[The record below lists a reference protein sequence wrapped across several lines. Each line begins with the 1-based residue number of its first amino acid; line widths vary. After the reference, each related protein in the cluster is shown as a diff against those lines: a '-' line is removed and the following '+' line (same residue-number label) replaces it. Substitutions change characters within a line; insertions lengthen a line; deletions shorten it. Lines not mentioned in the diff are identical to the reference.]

1 MMMDNNKEEKKFAFK
16 ITTLAGARLSVYRF
30 VSNKYGVEKKY
41 KTKWILSSIVSAI
54 ATFFSFFD
62 ALVYALKSKPTNL
75 KDPVFIIG
83 HWRSGTTLLHNLM
96 CSDPET
102 GYPTTYQTIFP
113 NNLFSFQW
121 LFKFVMKALMPDKRP
136 VDNVSLH
143 VDFPQEEEFAL
154 NNEIPF
160 SFYNWWYFPKKTRE
174 IANEYLFDKTT
185 TEADSISWK
194 NNFKRFVNRSLINTK
209 GVRFISKN
217 PPHTAR
223 IPHLLAI
230 YPTAKFIYIHRNP
243 YEVMRSTIAFY
254 KSILPATQLQDI
266 DNETLT
272 SDILWVYKE
281 LMLKYELDKT
291 RIPSKNLI
299 EIPYANLVSN
309 PDEVIKLIYKD
320 LLNDDYTRVETYV
333 NKYVE
338 EMNHTLKNYKY
349 SPEFL
354 QLVNSELEEII
365 KLKGYEVLR

>member
-1 MMMDNNKEEKKFAFK
+1 MEKSKVEKKFAFK
-16 ITTLAGARLSVYRF
+16 ITTLAGAQFSVFLFLSR
-30 VSNKYGVEKKY
+30 KYGIENKY
-41 KTKWILSSIVSAI
+41 KTKWILSGLVSAI
-54 ATFFSFFD
+54 SSFFSIFD
-62 ALVYALKSKPTNL
+62 KLVFALKSRPKNL

-121 LFKFVMKALMPDKRP
+121 LFKFFMKVLMPDKRP

-174 IANEYLFDKTT
+174 IANEYLFDKT
-185 TEADSISWK
+185 ISDEDKLIWK

-209 GVRFISKN
+209 GIRFISKN

-223 IPHLLAI
+223 IPQLLEL
-230 YPTAKFIYIHRNP
+230 YPNAKFIYIHRNP
-243 YEVMRSTIAFY
+243 YEVIRSTIAFY

-266 DNETLT
+266 DEDTLVK
-272 SDILWVYKE
+272 DILWVYKE
-281 LMLKYELDKT
+281 LNLKYEKDKT
-291 RIPSKNLI
+291 NIPSNNLI
-299 EIPYANLVSN
+299 EITYADLVSK
-309 PDEVIKLIYKD
+309 PDEEIKNIYKN
-320 LLNDDYTRVETYV
+320 LLNDDYKRVEKNV
-333 NKYVE
+333 NEYVE
-338 EMNHTLKNYKY
+338 GINHILKDYKY
-349 SPEFL
+349 KSEFL
-354 QLVNSELEEII
+354 IQVNAELSEII
-365 KLKGYEVLR
+365 VSKGYTILN